1 MWTRLGRTKNHS
13 APKVRQEGAQH
24 MKTRRIALI
33 GLAILAVTAMADGP
47 TGAGVKGRG
56 IVNSDDK
63 KARIEIEVGERTV
76 NSSTVVRGQAK
87 FELKIPGNE
96 SQRSLRVIHVRASGL
111 TVTDK
116 HAVITGNGMMLF
128 RTNGQA
134 INKPGTVVIEVNDNK
149 GRDAQTGD
157 PDTYSITFTGT
168 GENPVNF
175 TYSGTV
181 SPGDIGVRAAQNVP

>member
-1 MWTRLGRTKNHS
+1 MDAAGKDKKPQRT
-13 APKVRQEGAQH
+13 KVRQEGAQH

-56 IVNSDDK
+56 IVNSDTK
-63 KARIEIEVGERTV
+63 KARIDIEVGERTI
-76 NSSTVVRGQAK
+76 NSVSEVRGRAE
-87 FELKIPGNE
+87 FELKIPGSE
-96 SQRSLRVIHVRASGL
+96 SERSLRVIRVRATGL

-116 HAVITGNGMMLF
+116 HAVITGNGMMHL
-128 RTNGQA
+128 RANGQA
-134 INKPGTVVIEVNDNK
+134 VNKPGTVAIEVNDNK

-157 PDTYSITFTGT
+157 PDTYTITFTGT
-168 GENPVNF
+168 GDNPVNF
-175 TYSGTV
+175 TYTGTV